1 MNNLEELDYLIENE
15 LENTRL
21 DFKRK
26 FYHKEKYNE
35 LIKDVMAMANAH
47 VEDTKYII
55 FGVKLLEDGSRS
67 FHSVQ
72 QLPDQADIEQ
82 LIHNNIEPTIE
93 LSFYPHKF
101 KNHQLAILEVQGFND
116 RPYIS
121 KKDYRGIKAGDSV
134 IRKGSTTSPLNR
146 NDLDKIYSHSNKN
159 VNPHK
164 IEVGLNENL
173 ETILEVSAKG
183 YNTKDLPSS
192 KEKKFYEEKL
202 TILKEHIQEKDR
214 KNKATPLSNV
224 NIEGVVNFGR
234 MFSENGVHDKK
245 IYIGTDNFGMPIRL
259 SEEELKGRIA
269 NVTKTYFEDD
279 AYFLQENVAQNLNP
293 YILNNSDK
301 FLEDVYIELY
311 ISTEVGYI
319 FTEHYDKPVNGLVPA
334 LSNHLSY
341 MYPNV
346 EKDNDKYVITE
357 SIGTVRHQIKD
368 TLLINPLK
376 IIYSSE
382 IIGKSIMLDYELH
395 AKNLSNPFKGSLE
408 IKIHG

>member
-21 DFKRK
+21 DFKRE

-72 QLPDQADIEQ
+72 ETPDQADIEQ

-93 LSFYPHKF
+93 LSFYPYKF
-101 KNHQLAILEVQGFND
+101 KDLQLAILEIQGFND
-116 RPYIS
+116 RPYMS
-121 KKDYRGIKAGDSV
+121 KKDYKGIKAGDSV

-146 NDLDKIYSHSNKN
+146 DDLDKIYSYSSNT

-164 IEVGLNENL
+164 IEVGFNENL
-173 ETILEVSAKG
+173 ETILEVNAKG
-183 YNTKDLPSS
+183 YNTEDLPSS

-202 TILKEHIQEKDR
+202 GILKEHIQEEDR
-214 KNKATPLSNV
+214 KNKTNPLSNV

-245 IYIGTDNFGMPIRL
+245 INIGTDYFQMPIRL
-259 SEEELKGRIA
+259 SEDELKTRIA
-269 NVTKTYFEDD
+269 NVEQTYFENDM
-279 AYFLQENVAQNLNP
+279 YFIQENVAQDLNLH
-293 YILNNSDK
+293 ILNNGDK
-301 FLEDVYIELY
+301 FLENVYIKLY
-311 ISTEVGYI
+311 IPTEIGYL
-319 FTEHYDKPVNGLVPA
+319 FMEHYEEPVNGP
-334 LSNHLSY
+334 LSATPSHLLY
-341 MYPNV
+341 QYPDI
-346 EKDNDKYVITE
+346 KIDNDKYVITE
-357 SIGTVRHQIKD
+357 SVGMVRHQLKD
-368 TLLINPLK
+368 TLFINPLK
-376 IIYSSE
+376 IAYSLEVIS
-382 IIGKSIMLDYELH
+382 KSFLLEYELH
-395 AKNLSNPFKGSLE
+395 AENLSEPIKGSLE
-408 IKIHG
+408 IEIHE

>member
-1 MNNLEELDYLIENE
+1 NE

-21 DFKRK
+21 DFKREI
-26 FYHKEKYNE
+26 YHKEKNSE

-72 QLPDQADIEQ
+72 NIPDQAEIEQ

-101 KNHQLAILEVQGFND
+101 KDHQLAILEIQGFND

-134 IRKGSTTSPLNR
+134 IRKGSTTIPLNR
-146 NDLDKIYSHSNKN
+146 DDLDKIYSYSSNT

-164 IEVGLNENL
+164 IEVGFDKNL
-173 ETILEVSAKG
+173 ETVLEVNAKR
-183 YNTKDLPSS
+183 YNTEDLPSS

-202 TILKEHIQEKDR
+202 GILKEHIQEEDR
-214 KNKATPLSNV
+214 KNKTNPLSNV
-224 NIEGVVNFGR
+224 NIERIVNFGR

-269 NVTKTYFEDD
+269 NVTETYFE
-279 AYFLQENVAQNLNP
+279 
-293 YILNNSDK
+293 
-301 FLEDVYIELY
+301 
-311 ISTEVGYI
+311 
-319 FTEHYDKPVNGLVPA
+319 
-334 LSNHLSY
+334 
-341 MYPNV
+341 
-346 EKDNDKYVITE
+346 
-357 SIGTVRHQIKD
+357 
-368 TLLINPLK
+368 
-376 IIYSSE
+376 
-382 IIGKSIMLDYELH
+382 
-395 AKNLSNPFKGSLE
+395 
-408 IKIHG
+408 

>member
-1 MNNLEELDYLIENE
+1 MNNLEELDYLIESE

-21 DFKRK
+21 DFKRE

-72 QLPDQADIEQ
+72 NIPDQANIEQ

-101 KNHQLAILEVQGFND
+101 KNHQLAILEIQGFND

-121 KKDYRGIKAGDSV
+121 KKDYREIKAGDSV
-134 IRKGSTTSPLNR
+134 IRKGSTTSPMSR
-146 NDLDKIYSHSNKN
+146 DDLDKIYSYSSNT

-164 IEVGLNENL
+164 IEVGFDENL
-173 ETILEVSAKG
+173 ETILEVNAKR
-183 YNTKDLPSS
+183 YNPDDLPSS
-192 KEKKFYEEKL
+192 KEKNFYKEKL
-202 TILKEHIQEKDR
+202 RILKEHIQEEHR
-214 KNKATPLSNV
+214 KNKSSMIPNASMLGIA
-224 NIEGVVNFGR
+224 NIGK
-234 MFSENGVHDKK
+234 MFSENRIYEEK
-245 IYIGTDNFGMPIRL
+245 ISIGTDYFGMSIRL

-269 NVTKTYFEDD
+269 NVTETYFEDD

-293 YILNNSDK
+293 YILNNSDN

-311 ISTEVGYI
+311 IPTEVGYI
-319 FTEHYDKPVNGLVPA
+319 FTEHYDKPVNGPVPA

-346 EKDNDKYVITE
+346 EIYDDKYVITK
-357 SIGTVRHQIKD
+357 SIDTVRHRLKD
-368 TLLINPLK
+368 TLFVNPLK
-376 IIYSSE
+376 IVYSQEMTGQSV
-382 IIGKSIMLDYELH
+382 ILDYKLH
-395 AKNLSNPFKGSLE
+395 AKNLSEPIKGALK
-408 IKIHG
+408 IKIYE